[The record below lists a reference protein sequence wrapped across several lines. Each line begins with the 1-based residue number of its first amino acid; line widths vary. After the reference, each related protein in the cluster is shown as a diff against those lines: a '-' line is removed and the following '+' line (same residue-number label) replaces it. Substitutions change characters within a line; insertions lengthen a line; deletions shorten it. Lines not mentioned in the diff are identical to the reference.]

1 MKPATSLIIFTVLS
15 GFGFGLIFWLNLNLH
30 SPNNFP
36 NIIIFP
42 VGFVISILGLVS
54 STFHLGNPQRALL
67 AFTQWRSSWLSR
79 EAVLAV
85 LTLLISFVN
94 AILIIF
100 YKTYFNWLGL
110 IASGFCLLTIFST
123 AMIYTQMKT
132 VPRWNMKITPILFL
146 LYGIA
151 GSSIILNNAL
161 FSSLLFAIL
170 GLVQV
175 STWKKGDQ
183 EFERLSNIGTAT
195 GLSKNNEI
203 VRMLEPPHTGS
214 NYLLKEMVHIVAQKH
229 IHKLRWI
236 SLFLL
241 SFFPT
246 MLCLV
251 TGMITTNYTTII
263 IIVIGSLNIIGTLV
277 SRWLFF
283 SEAEHVVGLYYD
295 R

>member
-1 MKPATSLIIFTVLS
+1 MKPAISLILFTVLS
-15 GFGFGLIFWLNLNLH
+15 GFGFGLLFWLNLNLH
-30 SPNNFP
+30 SSEMFSD
-36 NIIIFP
+36 IVIFP
-42 VGFVISILGLVS
+42 IAFIVSVVGLIAS
-54 STFHLGNPQRALL
+54 SFHLGNPQRALL

-85 LTLLISFVN
+85 TTLSTSFVHV
-94 AILIIF
+94 ILIVF
-100 YKTYFNWLGL
+100 YQIELSWLGYV
-110 IASGFCLLTIFST
+110 ASVFCLATIFST

-132 VPRWNMKITPILFL
+132 VPRWNMKITPMLFL

-151 GSSIILNNAL
+151 GSSVVLNQII
-161 FSSLLFAIL
+161 FSGLLFLVL
-170 GLVQV
+170 GLGQIF
-175 STWKKGDQ
+175 TWKIGDKQ
-183 EFERLSNIGTAT
+183 FEKSSHIGTAT
-195 GLSKNNEI
+195 GLSTNRTS

-236 SLFLL
+236 SLALL
-241 SFFPT
+241 SLLPT
-246 MLCLV
+246 LLCFSFII
-251 TGMITTNYTTII
+251 ITNPSLPILISIALLNVVGTII
-263 IIVIGSLNIIGTLV
+263 

>member
-1 MKPATSLIIFTVLS
+1 M
-15 GFGFGLIFWLNLNLH
+15 
-30 SPNNFP
+30 
-36 NIIIFP
+36 
-42 VGFVISILGLVS
+42 
-54 STFHLGNPQRALL
+54 
-67 AFTQWRSSWLSR
+67 RSD
-79 EAVLAV
+79 AKAILAV
-85 LTLLISFVN
+85 LTLFISFIYAV
-94 AILIIF
+94 LRIIF
-100 YKTYFNWLGL
+100 DLYIFWLGL
-110 IASGFCLLTIFST
+110 IASGLCLLTIFST

-263 IIVIGSLNIIGTLV
+263 IIIIGSLNIIGTLV

>member
-1 MKPATSLIIFTVLS
+1 MKPAISLILFTVLS
-15 GFGFGLIFWLNLNLH
+15 GFGFGLLFWLNLNLH
-30 SPNNFP
+30 SAEMFSD
-36 NIIIFP
+36 IVIFP
-42 VGFVISILGLVS
+42 IAFIVSVVGLIAS
-54 STFHLGNPQRALL
+54 SFHLGNPQRALL

-85 LTLLISFVN
+85 TTLLTSFFHV
-94 AILIIF
+94 ILIVF
-100 YKTYFNWLGL
+100 YQIELSWLGYV
-110 IASGFCLLTIFST
+110 ASVFCLATIFST

-132 VPRWNMKITPILFL
+132 VPRWNMKITPMLFL

-151 GSSIILNNAL
+151 GSSVVLNQII
-161 FSSLLFAIL
+161 FSGLLFLVL
-170 GLVQV
+170 GLGQIF
-175 STWKKGDQ
+175 TWKIGDKQ
-183 EFERLSNIGTAT
+183 FEKSSHIGTAT
-195 GLSKNNEI
+195 GLSTNRTS

-236 SLFLL
+236 SLTLL
-241 SFFPT
+241 SLLPT
-246 MLCLV
+246 LLCFSFI
-251 TGMITTNYTTII
+251 MITNPSLPILILIALLNFVGTI
-263 IIVIGSLNIIGTLV
+263 V

>member
-1 MKPATSLIIFTVLS
+1 
-15 GFGFGLIFWLNLNLH
+15 
-30 SPNNFP
+30 
-36 NIIIFP
+36 
-42 VGFVISILGLVS
+42 
-54 STFHLGNPQRALL
+54 
-67 AFTQWRSSWLSR
+67 
-79 EAVLAV
+79 
-85 LTLLISFVN
+85 
-94 AILIIF
+94 
-100 YKTYFNWLGL
+100 
-110 IASGFCLLTIFST
+110 
-123 AMIYTQMKT
+123 MKT
-132 VPRWNMKITPILFL
+132 VPRWNMKITPVLFL
-146 LYGIA
+146 LYGTV
-151 GSSIILNNAL
+151 GSSIILNSGL
-161 FSSLLFAIL
+161 FSAFLFVIL
-170 GLVQV
+170 GFVQV
-175 STWKKGDQ
+175 STWKKGDRQ
-183 EFERLSNIGTAT
+183 FERLSNIGTAT

-263 IIVIGSLNIIGTLV
+263 IIVIGSLNIMGTLV

>member
-15 GFGFGLIFWLNLNLH
+15 GFGFGLLFWLNLNLH
-30 SPNNFP
+30 SSTNFP

-42 VGFVISILGLVS
+42 IAFIISIVGLVS
-54 STFHLGNPQRALL
+54 SAFHLGNPQRALL

-85 LTLLISFVN
+85 LALILSFVN
-94 AILIIF
+94 AILTIF
-100 YKTYFNWLGL
+100 NETYFGWLGF

-146 LYGIA
+146 LYGTV
-151 GSSIILNNAL
+151 GSSVILNSGL
-161 FSSLLFAIL
+161 FSALLFAIL

-175 STWKKGDQ
+175 STWKKGDEQ
-183 EFERLSNIGTAT
+183 FERLSNIGTAT
-195 GLSKNNEI
+195 GLSKNNEL

-246 MLCLV
+246 ALCLI
-251 TGMITTNYTTII
+251 TGILPTNYTTLII
-263 IIVIGSLNIIGTLV
+263 IIIASLNVIGTIV

>member
-15 GFGFGLIFWLNLNLH
+15 GYGFGLLFWLNLNLH
-30 SPNNFP
+30 SSEIFSNAV
-36 NIIIFP
+36 IFP
-42 VGFVISILGLVS
+42 IAFIISAVGLIA

-85 LTLLISFVN
+85 ITLFITFIHV
-94 AILIIF
+94 IF
-100 YKTYFNWLGL
+100 IVFYRIELNWLGYFG
-110 IASGFCLLTIFST
+110 SGFCLITIFST

-132 VPRWNMKITPILFL
+132 VPRWNMKVTPMLFL
-146 LYGIA
+146 IYGIA
-151 GSSIILNNAL
+151 GSSVVLNETAFSGVL
-161 FSSLLFAIL
+161 FLIL
-170 GLVQV
+170 GLIQII
-175 STWKKGDQ
+175 TWKTGDYQ
-183 EFERLSNIGTAT
+183 YDKVSHIGTAT
-195 GLSKNNEI
+195 GLSDNKSK

-236 SLFLL
+236 SLTLL
-241 SFFPT
+241 SLVPAI
-246 MLCLV
+246 LCFSFTIATIHNLKILIAISLTNLV
-251 TGMITTNYTTII
+251 
-263 IIVIGSLNIIGTLV
+263 GTFV

>member
-1 MKPATSLIIFTVLS
+1 MKPAISLILFTVLS
-15 GFGFGLIFWLNLNLH
+15 GFGFGLLFWLNLNLH
-30 SPNNFP
+30 SAEMFSD
-36 NIIIFP
+36 IVIFP
-42 VGFVISILGLVS
+42 IAFIVSVVGLIAS
-54 STFHLGNPQRALL
+54 SFHLGNPQRALL

-85 LTLLISFVN
+85 TTLLTSFVHV
-94 AILIIF
+94 ILIVF
-100 YKTYFNWLGL
+100 YQIELSWLGYV
-110 IASGFCLLTIFST
+110 ASVFCLATIFST

-132 VPRWNMKITPILFL
+132 VPRWNMKMTPMLFL

-151 GSSIILNNAL
+151 GSSVVLNQII
-161 FSSLLFAIL
+161 FSGLLFLVL
-170 GLVQV
+170 GLGQIF
-175 STWKKGDQ
+175 TWKIGDKQ
-183 EFERLSNIGTAT
+183 FEKSSHIGTAT
-195 GLSKNNEI
+195 GLSTNRTS

-236 SLFLL
+236 SLTLL
-241 SFFPT
+241 SLIPT
-246 MLCLV
+246 LLCFSFI
-251 TGMITTNYTTII
+251 MITNLSLPILISIALLNVVGTI
-263 IIVIGSLNIIGTLV
+263 V

>member
-15 GFGFGLIFWLNLNLH
+15 GFGFGLLFWLNLNLH
-30 SPNNFP
+30 SHTYF
-36 NIIIFP
+36 
-42 VGFVISILGLVS
+42 S
-54 STFHLGNPQRALL
+54 STISFPLAFLISVIGLISSSFHLGNPQRALL

-85 LTLLISFVN
+85 VTLSISFINSVL
-94 AILIIF
+94 ILV
-100 YKTYFNWLGL
+100 YGVYLNWLGF

-146 LYGIA
+146 LYGTV
-151 GSSIILNNAL
+151 GSSIILNIGILSATL
-161 FSSLLFAIL
+161 FIIL
-170 GLVQV
+170 GSVQIF
-175 STWKKGDQ
+175 TWRIGDQ
-183 EFERLSNIGTAT
+183 QFKKLSSIGTAT
-195 GLSKNNEI
+195 GLSKNNNL

-214 NYLLKEMVHIVAQKH
+214 NYLMKEMIHIVAQKY

-236 SLFLL
+236 SLILL
-241 SFFPT
+241 SLIPT
-246 MLCLV
+246 ILSLV
-251 TGMITTNYTTII
+251 ASIDSNNYFILLIITALIN
-263 IIVIGSLNIIGTLV
+263 LIGTLI

>member
-1 MKPATSLIIFTVLS
+1 MKPAISLILFTVLS
-15 GFGFGLIFWLNLNLH
+15 GFGFGLLFWLNLNLH
-30 SPNNFP
+30 SSEMFSD
-36 NIIIFP
+36 IVIFP
-42 VGFVISILGLVS
+42 IAIIVSVVGLIAS
-54 STFHLGNPQRALL
+54 SFHLGNPQRALL

-85 LTLLISFVN
+85 TTLLTSFVHV
-94 AILIIF
+94 ILIVF
-100 YKTYFNWLGL
+100 YQIELSWLGYV
-110 IASGFCLLTIFST
+110 ASVFCLATIFST

-132 VPRWNMKITPILFL
+132 VPRWNMKMTPMLFL

-151 GSSIILNNAL
+151 GSSVVLNQII
-161 FSSLLFAIL
+161 FSGLLFLVL
-170 GLVQV
+170 GLGQIF
-175 STWKKGDQ
+175 TWKIGDKQ
-183 EFERLSNIGTAT
+183 FEKSSHIGTAT
-195 GLSKNNEI
+195 GLSTNRTS

-236 SLFLL
+236 SLALL
-241 SFFPT
+241 SLLPT
-246 MLCLV
+246 LLCFSFII
-251 TGMITTNYTTII
+251 ITNPSLPILISIALLNVVGTII
-263 IIVIGSLNIIGTLV
+263 

>member
-15 GFGFGLIFWLNLNLH
+15 GFGFGLLFWLNLNLH
-30 SPNNFP
+30 SHTYFSSTISFP
-36 NIIIFP
+36 LAFL
-42 VGFVISILGLVS
+42 ISIIGLIS
-54 STFHLGNPQRALL
+54 SSFHLGNPQRALL

-85 LTLLISFVN
+85 VTLSITFINSVLILVYG
-94 AILIIF
+94 IYL
-100 YKTYFNWLGL
+100 NWFGF

-146 LYGIA
+146 LYGTV
-151 GSSIILNNAL
+151 GSSIILNIGILSAAL
-161 FSSLLFAIL
+161 FIIL
-170 GLVQV
+170 GSVQIF
-175 STWKKGDQ
+175 TWRIGDQ
-183 EFERLSNIGTAT
+183 QFKKLSSIGTAT
-195 GLSKNNEI
+195 GLSKNNNL

-214 NYLLKEMVHIVAQKH
+214 NYLMKEMIHIVAQKY

-236 SLFLL
+236 SLILL
-241 SFFPT
+241 SLIPT
-246 MLCLV
+246 MLSLV
-251 TGMITTNYTTII
+251 ASIDSNNYFILLIITALIN
-263 IIVIGSLNIIGTLV
+263 LIGTLI

>member
-15 GFGFGLIFWLNLNLH
+15 GFGFGLLFWLNLNLH
-30 SPNNFP
+30 ASTSYP
-36 NIIIFP
+36 NIVIFP
-42 VGFVISILGLVS
+42 IGFVISIVGLVS

-85 LTLLISFVN
+85 LALILSFVN
-94 AILIIF
+94 AILTIF
-100 YKTYFNWLGL
+100 YETYFGWLGF

-146 LYGIA
+146 LYGTV
-151 GSSIILNNAL
+151 GSSVILNSGL
-161 FSSLLFAIL
+161 FSALLFAIL

-175 STWKKGDQ
+175 STWKKGDEQ
-183 EFERLSNIGTAT
+183 FERLSNIGTAT
-195 GLSKNNEI
+195 GLSKNNEL

-246 MLCLV
+246 ALCLI
-251 TGMITTNYTTII
+251 TGILPTNYTTLII
-263 IIVIGSLNIIGTLV
+263 IIIASLNVIGTIV

>member
-1 MKPATSLIIFTVLS
+1 MKPAISLILFTVLS
-15 GFGFGLIFWLNLNLH
+15 GFGFGLLFWLNLNLH
-30 SPNNFP
+30 SAEMFSD
-36 NIIIFP
+36 IVIFP
-42 VGFVISILGLVS
+42 IAFIVSVVGLIAS
-54 STFHLGNPQRALL
+54 SFHLGNPQRALL

-85 LTLLISFVN
+85 TTLLTSFVHV
-94 AILIIF
+94 ILIVF
-100 YKTYFNWLGL
+100 YQIELSWLGYV
-110 IASGFCLLTIFST
+110 ASVFCLATIFST

-132 VPRWNMKITPILFL
+132 VPRWNMKMTPMLFL

-151 GSSIILNNAL
+151 GSSVVLNQII
-161 FSSLLFAIL
+161 FSGLLFLVL
-170 GLVQV
+170 GLGQIF
-175 STWKKGDQ
+175 TWKIGDKQ
-183 EFERLSNIGTAT
+183 FEKSSHIGTAT
-195 GLSKNNEI
+195 GLSTNRTS

-236 SLFLL
+236 SLILL
-241 SFFPT
+241 SLLPT
-246 MLCLV
+246 LLCFSF
-251 TGMITTNYTTII
+251 II
-263 IIVIGSLNIIGTLV
+263 ITNPSLPILISIALLNVVGTIV

>member
-1 MKPATSLIIFTVLS
+1 MKPAISLILFTVLS
-15 GFGFGLIFWLNLNLH
+15 GFGFGLLFWLNLNLH
-30 SPNNFP
+30 SAEMFSD
-36 NIIIFP
+36 IVIFP
-42 VGFVISILGLVS
+42 IAVIVSVVGLIAS
-54 STFHLGNPQRALL
+54 SFHLGNPQRALL

-85 LTLLISFVN
+85 TTLLTSFVHV
-94 AILIIF
+94 ILIVF
-100 YKTYFNWLGL
+100 YQIELSWLGYV
-110 IASGFCLLTIFST
+110 ASVFCLATIFST

-132 VPRWNMKITPILFL
+132 VPRWNMKMTPMLFL

-151 GSSIILNNAL
+151 GSSVVLNQII
-161 FSSLLFAIL
+161 FSGLLFLVL
-170 GLVQV
+170 GLGQIF
-175 STWKKGDQ
+175 TWKIGDKQ
-183 EFERLSNIGTAT
+183 FEKSSHIGTAT
-195 GLSKNNEI
+195 GLSTNRTS

-236 SLFLL
+236 SLALL
-241 SFFPT
+241 SLLPT
-246 MLCLV
+246 LLCFSFII
-251 TGMITTNYTTII
+251 ITNPSLPILISIALLNVVGTII
-263 IIVIGSLNIIGTLV
+263 